1 MDEEKYDST
10 SKESKKDSQFFN
22 SNPQEDRNNEMNK
35 SSTHEESNF
44 NDAPRRTD
52 ESATKSQKQ
61 ESADDERTS
70 HTSDEEKDGSQK
82 KKKTKKKE
90 KIYGSLDKDDI
101 PAKVIGVRPVPE
113 LNDLEV
119 LVSWK
124 ARKDG
129 TQPDNSKVMRLDLL
143 KKNFWMPLIEF
154 YESKMKLESVPNFN
168 PSLLPKY
175 SSS

>member
-1 MDEEKYDST
+1 MLNEIDSH
-10 SKESKKDSQFFN
+10 DIN
-22 SNPQEDRNNEMNK
+22 
-35 SSTHEESNF
+35 
-44 NDAPRRTD
+44 RRTED
-52 ESATKSQKQ
+52 FGNSKAVEARNQRPESGEEERASQ
-61 ESADDERTS
+61 
-70 HTSDEEKDGSQK
+70 TSDEEKDNSQK
-82 KKKTKKKE
+82 KKKQKKKE
-90 KIYGSLDKDDI
+90 KIYGSLEKDDI

-124 ARKDG
+124 PRKDSS
-129 TQPDNSKVMRLDLL
+129 QPDNSKVMRLDLL

-175 SSS
+175 NSS